1 MTGEHMITIIVAA
14 TSTIGVIVAAWFTKQ
29 SSQKNARLEVT
40 KSPYEALSARISVLE
55 PQVGELRNDIEEL
68 QDERAELRQEIASM
82 RLEQLSDRSLLREM
96 FDYFERNFPDRNFP
110 FRRPSWMDRS
120 GGS

>member
-1 MTGEHMITIIVAA
+1 MTGEHVITIIVAA
-14 TSTIGVIVAAWFTKQ
+14 ISTIGVVVAAWFTKQ
-29 SSQKNARLEVT
+29 ASQKNARLEVT

-55 PQVGELRNDIEEL
+55 PQVGELRHDIEEL
-68 QDERAELRQEIASM
+68 QDERAELRQEIATM
-82 RLEQLSDRSLLREM
+82 RLEQRTDRSLLREM
-96 FDYFERNFPDRNFP
+96 FDYLERNFPDRNFP

>member
-1 MTGEHMITIIVAA
+1 MTTIIVAVI
-14 TSTIGVIVAAWFTKQ
+14 SGIGVIVAAWFTKQ

-55 PQVGELRNDIEEL
+55 PQVGELRNDIEQL

-82 RLEQLSDRSLLREM
+82 RLEQLSDRSLLLEM
-96 FDYFERNFPDRNFP
+96 FDYLERNFPDCNFP

>member
-1 MTGEHMITIIVAA
+1 MTGEYMITIIVAA
-14 TSTIGVIVAAWFTKQ
+14 ISTIGVIVAAWFTKQ

-55 PQVGELRNDIEEL
+55 PQVGELRNDIEQL

-82 RLEQLSDRSLLREM
+82 RLEQRSDRSLLREV
-96 FDYFERNFPDRNFP
+96 FDYLERNFPDRNFP

>member
-1 MTGEHMITIIVAA
+1 MTGEHVITIIVAA
-14 TSTIGVIVAAWFTKQ
+14 ISTIGVIVAAWFTKQ

-55 PQVGELRNDIEEL
+55 PQVGELRNDIEQL
-68 QDERAELRQEIASM
+68 QDERAELRQEIATVRM
-82 RLEQLSDRSLLREM
+82 EQRTDRSLLREM
-96 FDYFERNFPDRNFP
+96 FDYLERNFPDRNFP

>member
-1 MTGEHMITIIVAA
+1 MTGEHVITIIVAA
-14 TSTIGVIVAAWFTKQ
+14 ISAIGVIVAAWFTKQ

-55 PQVGELRNDIEEL
+55 PQVGELRNDIEQL
-68 QDERAELRQEIASM
+68 QDERAELRQDIASM

-96 FDYFERNFPDRNFP
+96 FDYLERNFPDRTFP
-110 FRRPSWMDRS
+110 FHRPEWMRS
-120 GGS
+120 VGGN